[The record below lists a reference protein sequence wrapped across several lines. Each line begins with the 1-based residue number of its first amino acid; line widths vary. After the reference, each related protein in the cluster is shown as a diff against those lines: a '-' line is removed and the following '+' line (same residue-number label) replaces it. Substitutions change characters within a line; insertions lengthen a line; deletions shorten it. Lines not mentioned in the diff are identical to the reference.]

1 MKLIRLEAQRSACF
15 LWKIGSFELTGKFI
29 SVISLKVNSL
39 RINYDLW
46 PDGVFEMFFIVRE
59 AFARE

>member
-1 MKLIRLEAQRSACF
+1 MVRCLCLKLILLDAQRSACF

-39 RINYDLW
+39 RINYGFGL
-46 PDGVFEMFFIVRE
+46 DGFLM
-59 AFARE
+59 ALLG